1 MVNRLMIA
9 AAGAGKT
16 TYLVEEALKQSG
28 NVLITTFT
36 NANEMEIKKKL
47 MMTFKTDEDKNT
59 SISIDDPRENLNETE
74 IKNVMQLILEK
85 DIFSISGASL
95 VELVE
100 AKVIE
105 TGTTEFDLA

>member
-1 MVNRLMIA
+1 
-9 AAGAGKT
+9 
-16 TYLVEEALKQSG
+16 
-28 NVLITTFT
+28 
-36 NANEMEIKKKL
+36 MEIKKKL
-47 MMTFKTDEDKNT
+47 MMTFKTDDDKNT

-100 AKVIE
+100 AKIVQ
-105 TGTTEFDLA
+105 TDTQEFDLV